1 MVDAIPLDE
10 DWSHVHVPSILIE
23 HANRLSS
30 RSHLNGMESV
40 VCLANAVDEGLGV
53 ILIAV
58 LPGLVLIGEYSQNIH
73 IIDTCVINGLYPTH
87 LRMVL
92 DGQLIVSRLRGGE
105 SIGSVMARLPSV
117 PAVPGRRSRD
127 EST

>member
-1 MVDAIPLDE
+1 MVDAIRLDE

-58 LPGLVLIGEYSQNIH
+58 LPRGRREAPPAGRRAGGAGVLIY
-73 IIDTCVINGLYPTH
+73 
-87 LRMVL
+87 
-92 DGQLIVSRLRGGE
+92 
-105 SIGSVMARLPSV
+105 
-117 PAVPGRRSRD
+117 
-127 EST
+127 